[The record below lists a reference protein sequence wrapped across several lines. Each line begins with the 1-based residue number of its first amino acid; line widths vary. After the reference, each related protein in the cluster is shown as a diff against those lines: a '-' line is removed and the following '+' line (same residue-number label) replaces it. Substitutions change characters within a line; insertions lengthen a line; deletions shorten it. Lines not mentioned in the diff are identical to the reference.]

1 MAENPTSSSTTYTT
15 FGAPSGALG
24 GSNGVQSG
32 TESLMSTLI
41 VPLNA
46 SLIGPPVSVRPSSVP
61 VLVLLPAALLGSA
74 AEQLGLGGGELLV
87 GQRAL
92 LAQLVELVE
101 LIEHGRSLGRG
112 RLRRWLLVLLL
123 VLRRGLPVLAL
134 LLLRLEV
141 RDALVLLVLRVCRF
155 LRFPG
160 HVPACRV
167 RATAD
172 HGRAHQWASPHHDW
186 PPSSLCWSGSAYSP
200 SSPSTPAGKERPRAI
215 ISSGAAATTRGPPTC
230 GATAFN
236 TPRRSSG
243 VQPDPS
249 ALATCQRYE
258 DGGASSAIRAA
269 ILTSEYVRPS
279 RPLVSCHSARA
290 SRPASSSSGSLRARP
305 ARVSLVAA
313 STSTLLGVVMGQIL
327 SVGSQGG
334 PMPGPPGG

>member
-32 TESLMSTLI
+32 TESLMSTLM

-46 SLIGPPVSVRPSSVP
+46 LLIGPPVSVRPSSVP

-101 LIEHGRSLGRG
+101 HGRSLGRG
-112 RLRRWLLVLLL
+112 RLRRWLLVLRRWLLVLLL

-186 PPSSLCWSGSAYSP
+186 PPSSLCWSGSGLLAVVVPVNSGGQGKAEGNHKLRRGGDDP
-200 SSPSTPAGKERPRAI
+200 RPADL
-215 ISSGAAATTRGPPTC
+215 
-230 GATAFN
+230 
-236 TPRRSSG
+236 RR
-243 VQPDPS
+243 
-249 ALATCQRYE
+249 
-258 DGGASSAIRAA
+258 DGLQYAEEILGRAA
-269 ILTSEYVRPS
+269 RPQRVGHLPEVRG
-279 RPLVSCHSARA
+279 RGRVERDQGCDLDERVRA
-290 SRPASSSSGSLRARP
+290 T
-305 ARVSLVAA
+305 V
-313 STSTLLGVVMGQIL
+313 Q
-327 SVGSQGG
+327 
-334 PMPGPPGG
+334 